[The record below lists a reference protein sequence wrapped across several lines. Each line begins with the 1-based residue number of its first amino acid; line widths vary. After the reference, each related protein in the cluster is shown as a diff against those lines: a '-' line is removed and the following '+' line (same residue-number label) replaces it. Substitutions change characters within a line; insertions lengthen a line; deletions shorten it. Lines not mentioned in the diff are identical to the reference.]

1 MIDSLISASIKTN
14 DASFLQKFP
23 DMLLT
28 AQDIAAKE
36 WILKYYNKHGVMPT
50 IDRFKSTPHSIYYT
64 EHLTN
69 SPLTDL
75 FSLALENKREGYLF
89 SKWREIE
96 SDIEV
101 GSIPTQKIIELG
113 NTLGTFSESTAIK
126 LSNLDRDAIYSNDN
140 KQGILFGF
148 PKIDGD
154 YGGIMPGDC
163 ALFTGRPKQF
173 KTLSTNFVAYNV
185 ASNYEKVFTD
195 PNAQG
200 KKVLYL
206 SGEMTPTDI
215 VIRMD
220 AIAGKFN
227 SKHLRTDS
235 SKKEE
240 YKQRATRAWSIIHE
254 HGGELIIP
262 NLGVIR
268 TETVLDEINKHQPDL
283 VICDAVYRFESKQEG
298 WRGDAQII
306 VDICNIARITR
317 TPIIATNQLTRTATP
332 GEISLSDI
340 AYSDSYAREPALILA
355 MYSFEDR
362 PNVSTI
368 KVLASR
374 HSSSV
379 YGDEIEYDFSNST
392 YTVL

>member
-1 MIDSLISASIKTN
+1 MKLLQEANGNIPRSNKEKQSMIEEAAKHYG
-14 DASFLQKFP
+14 KF
-23 DMLLT
+23 LT
-28 AQDIAAKE
+28 ALGFDWKADE
-36 WILKYYNKHGVMPT
+36 NSSG
-50 IDRFKSTPHSIYYT
+50 TPHRVAKAWVEDIVSGCVNQPPKIKDFPTTYT
-64 EHLTN
+64 GMI
-69 SPLTDL
+69 
-75 FSLALENKREGYLF
+75 FEG
-89 SKWREIE
+89 
-96 SDIEV
+96 DIEV

-126 LSNLDRDAIYSNDN
+126 LSNLDRDAIYSNDH
-140 KQGILFGF
+140 KQGILLGF

-154 YGGIMPGDC
+154 YGGLMPGDFV
-163 ALFTGRPKQF
+163 LFTGRPKSY

-195 PNAQG
+195 ASAQG

-206 SGEMTPTDI
+206 SGEMTPNDI

-220 AIAGKFN
+220 AIGGKFN
-227 SKHLRTDS
+227 SKHLRTGS
-235 SKKEE
+235 AKSEE
-240 YKQRATRAWSIIHE
+240 YKQRATRSWSIIHE

-262 NLGVIR
+262 KLGAIR
-268 TETVLDEINKHQPDL
+268 AENILEEINKYEPDL
-283 VICDAVYRFESKQEG
+283 VICDALYRFETKQEG
-298 WRGDAQII
+298 WRGDAQL
-306 VDICNIARITR
+306 VTDTCNIARITQ
-317 TPIIATNQLTRTATP
+317 TPIIATNQLTREATP
-332 GEISLSDI
+332 GEISLSNI
-340 AYSDSYAREPALILA
+340 AYSDSYAREAALILA

-392 YTVL
+392 YSVL